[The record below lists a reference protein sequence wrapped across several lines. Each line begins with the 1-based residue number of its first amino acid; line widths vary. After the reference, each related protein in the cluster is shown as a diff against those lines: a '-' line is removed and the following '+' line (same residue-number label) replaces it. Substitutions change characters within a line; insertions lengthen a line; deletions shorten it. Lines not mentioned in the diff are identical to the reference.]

1 MSDYFSLRK
10 LRRLR
15 QNQILMYL
23 SMSLLAAILLF
34 TFGINSIT
42 DSDSLDVCKAI
53 APLLHF
59 FLLSSIVW
67 MSIEAYNLYQ
77 DLVKVFDTTIISQ
90 NEFMCR
96 AGVVGW
102 SKLKFFQKVV
112 VTILQVEF

>member
-1 MSDYFSLRK
+1 MK

-15 QNQILMYL
+15 QNQILAYL
-23 SMSLLAAILLF
+23 CVSLLAAILLF
-34 TFGINSIT
+34 TFGINGMT
-42 DSDSLDVCKAI
+42 GSDSLDVCKAI
-53 APLLHF
+53 AALLHY

-77 DLVKVFDTTIISQ
+77 DLVKVFDTTFISQ

-102 SKLKFFQKVV
+102 S
-112 VTILQVEF
+112 T